1 MCNDVEQKEKGI
13 TCNVYENRSACAPA
27 RKKRQLCLRA
37 GYRLTLGSLKKRN
50 MESCQISA
58 GAGV

>member
-1 MCNDVEQKEKGI
+1 MSTKTVLLALLHEKNG
-13 TCNVYENRSACAPA
+13 S
-27 RKKRQLCLRA
+27 LRA